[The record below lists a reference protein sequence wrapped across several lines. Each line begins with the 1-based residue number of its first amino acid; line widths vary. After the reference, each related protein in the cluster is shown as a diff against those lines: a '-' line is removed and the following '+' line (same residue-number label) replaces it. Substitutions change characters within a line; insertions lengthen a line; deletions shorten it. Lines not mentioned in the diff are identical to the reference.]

1 MALRSRTSL
10 PLREDQLPRHR
21 PGVPAYSAVLEDAYG
36 LGYADGRLA
45 ALVDDAPPDPE
56 TPTCRG
62 RTDAEL
68 ARYLW
73 ADLPGEPPSGVEV
86 NARHWYL
93 AGLTEGMAA
102 ARS

>member
-68 ARYLW
+68 AAYLW
-73 ADLPGEPPSGVEV
+73 ADLPGDPPSGVEV

-102 ARS
+102 ARA